1 MNGKCIRIF
10 NGHNFY
16 VICLL
21 LLSEDIF
28 VSVSKEINFW
38 DPNQSDPI
46 KSIHI
51 DNRIIETVTLIDNDR
66 KTLLQ
71 EIIKNYL

>member
-28 VSVSKEINFW
+28 VSLSKEINCW